1 MTLKNQLY
9 GKINSM
15 KKLINVILLS
25 LGTIRFFSF
34 SVAQS
39 SSELTFE
46 IIAAGT
52 GEQAKPGQRRPFIML
67 GNWKIGSSF

>member
-1 MTLKNQLY
+1 MKSVLNYMTLKNQFY

-25 LGTIRFFSF
+25 LGTIGFFSF

-52 GEQAKPGQRRPFIML
+52 GEQAKPGQRATL
-67 GNWKIGSSF
+67 HYIG